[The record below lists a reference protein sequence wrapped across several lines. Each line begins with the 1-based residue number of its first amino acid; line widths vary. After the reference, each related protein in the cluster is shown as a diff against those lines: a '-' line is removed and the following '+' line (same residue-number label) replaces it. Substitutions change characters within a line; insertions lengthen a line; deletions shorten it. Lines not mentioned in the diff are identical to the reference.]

1 MSITFESG
9 DHKNFK
15 GKLLDG
21 QKYVKEGSLWVRM
34 LVNDKPVGSV
44 WTKSGDDG
52 DDVWVIRQVF
62 IKPEERGKKYSIS
75 LMNEIIRILRLPTNR
90 KKAIVLYVDPM
101 NEPAIKTYEKV
112 GFKLI
117 GQRKLGAKYIL
128 ETPAGGKRYRKK
140 TLRNKSKRRTKFIP

>member
-1 MSITFESG
+1 MSITFENG
-9 DHKNFK
+9 DHINFK

-34 LVNDKPVGSV
+34 LVDDNPVGSV
-44 WTKSGDDG
+44 WTKPGDDG

-75 LMNEIIRILRLPTNR
+75 LMREIIRILKLPANR
-90 KKAIVLYVDPM
+90 KRAIVLYVDPM
-101 NEPAIKTYEKV
+101 NEPAIKTYTKV

-117 GQRKLGAKYIL
+117 GERKLGTKYIL
-128 ETPAGGKRYRKK
+128 ETPAGGKRRVKK
-140 TLRNKSKRRTKFIP
+140 TLRNKSKRRTKFTL